1 MKDTRCYK
9 YFINMLKHS
18 LLMPKDSGERTAMWM
33 LIDQLTQ
40 NIVLKNNEEHS
51 DPQAALLDINVE
63 RVISDIKTMENV
75 LSRQES
81 INSAPSSPKISPR
94 SGHSR
99 SLSHSYS
106 QKRKQ
111 PQNRRKSISRKISF
125 DSSLNRSS
133 SELSSSGDISARNSI
148 KRRTTAYS
156 SYSKKKKHTSY
167 GKKAKYV
174 SLLELFFLF
183 LFLFIYLFMFN
194 FFYSLSTLYL
204 YFHYL
209 FFILF
214 YFI

>member
-1 MKDTRCYK
+1 
-9 YFINMLKHS
+9 MLKHS